1 LQDNYSNIK
10 QFALKVVDSFDRMA
24 RPEIK
29 NVIME
34 KIWNYV
40 ASYSKN
46 IIMKKPDVEL
56 KLKLQEIHG
65 ILDPLFKKVD
75 MANELKLS
83 KNLNDETVTKNL
95 MRLPDFAQLEDL
107 LDGV

>member
-1 LQDNYSNIK
+1 
-10 QFALKVVDSFDRMA
+10 MA

-40 ASYSKN
+40 KNYSMN
-46 IIMKKPDVEL
+46 IILKKSDVEL
-56 KLKLQEIHG
+56 KLKLQEIHD

-75 MANELKLS
+75 MANELKIS
-83 KNLNDETVTKNL
+83 KNLNSPEMNKRL
-95 MRLPDFAQLEDL
+95 MQLPDFKDMEDL